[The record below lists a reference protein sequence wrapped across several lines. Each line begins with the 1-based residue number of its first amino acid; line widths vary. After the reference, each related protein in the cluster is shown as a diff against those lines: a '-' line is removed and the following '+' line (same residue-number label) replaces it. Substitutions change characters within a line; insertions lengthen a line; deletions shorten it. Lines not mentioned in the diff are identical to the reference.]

1 MKKKYLLSLF
11 ILAVTSSVSYS
22 QDSAE
27 TNPYENSIQHED
39 ERTEK
44 GEARMNVLINELQ
57 TTFEVQLTTVDDILS
72 LIISSNGSTN
82 RYSVQ
87 LKDNFGKIILDG
99 NIDPNTQNKIE
110 LTDES
115 SESYMLSVY
124 DMSTL
129 KSSVFKITFN

>member
-1 MKKKYLLSLF
+1 MSF
-11 ILAVTSSVSYS
+11 A

-27 TNPYENSIQHED
+27 IDPYQNSIQHED
-39 ERTEK
+39 ERSER
-44 GEARMNVLINELQ
+44 GEAQMNVLINELQ
-57 TTFEVQLTTVDDILS
+57 TTFDVQLSTVDDILS
-72 LIISSNGSTN
+72 LIISTNGSTN

-110 LTDES
+110 LKDES
-115 SESYMLSVY
+115 SESYILSVY

-129 KSSVFKITFN
+129 KSSVFKITFNK